1 MRSDGQRILDER
13 DKKIRFD
20 ENEKIKIQRKDQ
32 KRSVEKKKRK
42 KRRDLMI

>member
-32 KRSVEKKKRK
+32 KRPVEKKKKK